1 MNNGL
6 YGGWGRGSSFAKKP
20 IEIQEVYTSCFVTP
34 PNDASHVS
42 ILVVGGGAGGGGGA
56 FNTATGAG
64 GGGGGGG
71 GASNYRYRVPL
82 KAFQSIGVNY
92 FKVIVGA
99 GGTKGT
105 GATTSPAA
113 GGNGTNGGSSYL
125 EFVFTWEGSRS
136 STWRLESAGG
146 SAGSGGGTAAGGN
159 GGAGGVASSLGS
171 TPGFA
176 GATGTTSFPAG
187 PGIIQSGTRSYPF
200 ASSIVMGGGGGGGS
214 GASSRNLVPM
224 EPPQFLGGRSNL
236 AGGSVGYSIDG
247 KHSRD
252 VYERFIQACYA
263 GMIEAPSMEELY
275 FLSIFGGNSG
285 TGGDNAAVSKGGNG
299 GDGWRGTGGGGGS
312 AAGFAGSQG
321 GDGGAG
327 GSGFV
332 AFFWEY
338 LQ

>member
-6 YGGWGRGSSFAKKP
+6 YDGWGRGSAFAKKP
-20 IEIQEVYTSCFVTP
+20 IEIQEAFSSCFITP

-42 ILVVGGGAGGGGGA
+42 ILVVGGGGGGGGGA

-71 GASNYRYRVPL
+71 GASNFRYRVPL
-82 KAFQSIGVNY
+82 KAFYAIGVNY
-92 FKVIVGA
+92 FKVVVGA
-99 GGTKGT
+99 NGTKGL

-113 GGNGTNGGSSYL
+113 GTGGGSGGSTYL
-125 EFVFTWEGSRS
+125 EFVFTWEGSRT
-136 STWRLESAGG
+136 STWRLEAAGG
-146 SAGSGGGTAAGGN
+146 SGGSGGGTAAGGTS
-159 GGAGGVASSLGS
+159 GAGGIASSQGS

-176 GATGTTSFPAG
+176 GAAGTTSFPAG

-224 EPPQFLGGRSNL
+224 EPPQFLGSRSSL
-236 AGGSVGYSIDG
+236 GGGSVGYSIDG

-252 VYERFIQACYA
+252 VYEKFVQSCYS
-263 GMIEAPSMEELY
+263 GLREAPSMEQLY

-312 AAGFAGSQG
+312 AAGFAGSVG
-321 GDGGAG
+321 GDGGVG
-327 GSGFV
+327 GTGFV
-332 AFFWEY
+332 VFFWEY